1 MSMGRTVHLARRFFR
16 ALTARVDP
24 SERQVISD
32 NLTPEQQRLFW
43 AMMVQDQRHSLD
55 VFYTLQRRGCQD
67 QDVLLAALLHDVGK
81 GYVRLWQRVVFVLLL
96 AFAPGLLHRLAKPN
110 GSGWQ
115 RAMVSIKEHGFRGAA
130 LAQEAGASPVV
141 VELIRNHQRE
151 YLSDRRAALLRTA
164 EESS

>member
-1 MSMGRTVHLARRFFR
+1 MSLGRAIHLVRRFLR

-24 SERQVISD
+24 AERQVVAA
-32 NLTPEQQRLFW
+32 NLTAAQQRLFW

-67 QDVLLAALLHDVGK
+67 QALLLAALLHDVGK
-81 GYVRLWQRVVFVLLL
+81 GHVHLWQRVVFVLLQ
-96 AFAPGLLHRLAKPN
+96 AGPPGLLRRLAQPN
-110 GSGWQ
+110 GSSWR
-115 RAMVSIKEHGFRGAA
+115 RAMASLRQHGFRGAA
-130 LAQEAGASPVV
+130 LAEQAGASPAV

-151 YLSDRRAALLRTA
+151 HVSDRAALLRTA